1 MRAYG
6 VRGPQKC
13 TSSGNGS
20 RIVMNIASV
29 VLPLFRKDDEVC
41 LDLVDA
47 EESFKTTYHTA
58 QVFLMPKIGLK
69 FGYVTG

>member
-1 MRAYG
+1 
-6 VRGPQKC
+6 
-13 TSSGNGS
+13 
-20 RIVMNIASV
+20 MNIASV